1 MKTWLFRPFERIAG
15 ALALG
20 LGLLLLLV
28 TAWLASRAGL
38 ITDGVLDLHFAPQA
52 GLVDLIVQALIN
64 WLSLSLMLLAAAWWL
79 SRRRF
84 RLLDLFATQA
94 LARWPMLIGVAYLS
108 IPAVSVEINEGT
120 ARLLDAMP
128 EDPGQVMAPAGLM
141 LDAMWLMLVSLP
153 VLAMMAWMIWLMYH
167 AYALVSDLK
176 GQTAVFSFVGALVLA
191 EIISRALIYAILS
204 S

>member
-15 ALALG
+15 AQALG
-20 LGLLLLLV
+20 LGLLLLLA

-52 GLVDLIVQALIN
+52 GLVDLILQALIN
-64 WLSLSLMLLAAAWWL
+64 WLTLSLMLLAGAWWL

-94 LARWPMLIGVAYLS
+94 LARWPLLMGVAYLS

-120 ARLLDAMP
+120 ARLLAAMP
-128 EDPGQVMAPAGLM
+128 EQPGQVMAPAGLM
-141 LDAMWLMLVSLP
+141 LDAMWLMLLSLP
-153 VLAMMAWMIWLMYH
+153 LLAMMAWMIWLMYH

-176 GQTAVFSFVGALVLA
+176 GQTAVFSFIGALVLA
-191 EIISRALIYAILS
+191 EIVSKALIYLILGS
-204 S
+204 

>member
-15 ALALG
+15 AQALG
-20 LGLLLLLV
+20 LGLLLLLA

-52 GLVDLIVQALIN
+52 GLVDLILQALIN
-64 WLSLSLMLLAAAWWL
+64 WLTLSLMLLAGAWWL

-94 LARWPMLIGVAYLS
+94 LARWPLLMGVAYLS

-120 ARLLDAMP
+120 ARLLAAMP
-128 EDPGQVMAPAGLM
+128 DQPGQVMAPAGLM
-141 LDAMWLMLVSLP
+141 LDAMWLMLLSLP
-153 VLAMMAWMIWLMYH
+153 LLAMMAWMIWLMYH

-176 GQTAVFSFVGALVLA
+176 GQTAVFSFIGALVLA
-191 EIISRALIYAILS
+191 EIVSKALIYLILGS
-204 S
+204 

>member
-108 IPAVSVEINEGT
+108 IPAVSAEINEET

-141 LDAMWLMLVSLP
+141 LDAMWLMLFSLP
-153 VLAMMAWMIWLMYH
+153 VLATMAWMIWLMYH

-176 GQTAVFSFVGALVLA
+176 GQTAVFSFIGALVLA
-191 EIISRALIYAILS
+191 EIISKALIYLILS